1 MFERAYADSSFH
13 RVGKSVSVHPM
24 KAARHAMLS
33 LVPFSFLL
41 LSCSKRIP
49 DEVASAVETNLP
61 LAIRIAEDNAKSCA
75 ALKASAPFQPNP
87 MAAPPPP
94 PSPAAGSP
102 LATDTH
108 VVDVIVMCSWPDPRD
123 PSGSAFGGTGFPKLK
138 GKAGVPVRAVT
149 MPEDMARNTCKKDR
163 DHCEQVVVPSRH
175 VVDER
180 SADIRVTRKTP
191 DGTIEVTVILGP

>member
-1 MFERAYADSSFH
+1 MYAP
-13 RVGKSVSVHPM
+13 RY
-24 KAARHAMLS
+24 AMLS
-33 LVPFSFLL
+33 LVSFSFLL

-61 LAIRIAEDNAKSCA
+61 LAIRIAEDGAKSCP
-75 ALKASAPFQPNP
+75 ALKARAPFQPNP

-94 PSPAAGSP
+94 PSPAAGSA
-102 LATDTH
+102 LATDAH

-123 PSGSAFGGTGFPKLK
+123 PTGNTIAGTGFPKLK

-175 VVDER
+175 VADER

-191 DGTIEVTVILGP
+191 DGTIDVTVILGP

>member
-1 MFERAYADSSFH
+1 
-13 RVGKSVSVHPM
+13 
-24 KAARHAMLS
+24 MLS
-33 LVPFSFLL
+33 LVSFSFLL

-49 DEVASAVETNLP
+49 DEVASSVETNLP
-61 LAIRIAEDNAKSCA
+61 VAIHIAEEGAKSCP
-75 ALKASAPFQPNP
+75 ALKAGAPFQPNP

-94 PSPAAGSP
+94 PSPAAGTP

-123 PSGSAFGGTGFPKLK
+123 PTGNIGAGTGFPKLK

-175 VVDER
+175 VADER